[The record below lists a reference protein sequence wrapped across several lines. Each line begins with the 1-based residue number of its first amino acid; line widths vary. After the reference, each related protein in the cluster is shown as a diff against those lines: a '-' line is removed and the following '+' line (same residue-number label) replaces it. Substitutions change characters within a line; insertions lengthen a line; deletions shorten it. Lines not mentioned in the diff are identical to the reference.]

1 MVGTHALD
9 TYALDLAGIIEGFAY
24 EYCEECGLDLDA
36 HVIVPVNGH
45 PWVRCLSEPE
55 LEPPM
60 DEACPDCRAEVGEPC
75 TWACSSRWT

>member
-1 MVGTHALD
+1 MGTDALG

-45 PWVRCLSEPE
+45 PFAQCLREPE
-55 LEPPM
+55 LEPPT
-60 DEACPDCRAEVGEPC
+60 DEACPDCRAEVGESC
-75 TWACSSRWT
+75 HIDCSSRWT